1 MCHNQINFKTEIGQN
16 EQTGRSIKQ
25 ALSLYVLFAAVPIVS
40 CIIAL
45 SE

>member
-1 MCHNQINFKTEIGQN
+1 MCHNQINFKMEIGRN
-16 EQTGRSIKQ
+16 ERIGRSIKQ
-25 ALSLYVLFAAVPIVS
+25 ALSLYVLFAAVPIVP